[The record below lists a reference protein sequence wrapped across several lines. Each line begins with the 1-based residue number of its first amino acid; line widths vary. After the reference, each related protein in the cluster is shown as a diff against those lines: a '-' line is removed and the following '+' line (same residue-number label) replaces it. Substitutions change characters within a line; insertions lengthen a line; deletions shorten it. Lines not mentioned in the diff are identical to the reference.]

1 MESIQMVKGKLLEE
15 NLKVM
20 ELFSST
26 TPDINTFNN
35 CCDNCLAYFQYVE
48 SINPSELTQDDK
60 QEVVAFLKNLK
71 STILLLI
78 SVRNIIVNTPG
89 FEYPKQVEEE
99 NKTELVQ
106 SEFDG
111 EDTYGDLESAI
122 DMIDKK
128 IDNIQKGPVLGYRAN
143 NRRNIGR
150 TA

>member
-35 CCDNCLAYFQYVE
+35 SCDNCLAYFQYVE
-48 SINPSELTQDDK
+48 SINPSELTPDDK
-60 QEVVAFLKNLK
+60 QEVVGFLKNLK

-89 FEYPKQVEEE
+89 FEYPKQEMEET
-99 NKTELVQ
+99 KSELVQ
-106 SEFDG
+106 SEF
-111 EDTYGDLESAI
+111 ESEESYGDLESAV
-122 DMIDKK
+122 DMIDEK
-128 IDNIQKGPVLGYRAN
+128 IDDIQKGPVLGYRAN
-143 NRRNIGR
+143 NRRNMGR
-150 TA
+150 AA

>member
-35 CCDNCLAYFQYVE
+35 CSDNCLAYFQYVE

-71 STILLLI
+71 SIKSNLW
-78 SVRNIIVNTPG
+78 N
-89 FEYPKQVEEE
+89 FEKVFVDSDWFGGVYA
-99 NKTELVQ
+99 NL
-106 SEFDG
+106 
-111 EDTYGDLESAI
+111 
-122 DMIDKK
+122 
-128 IDNIQKGPVLGYRAN
+128 NLGHMAH
-143 NRRNIGR
+143 
-150 TA
+150 